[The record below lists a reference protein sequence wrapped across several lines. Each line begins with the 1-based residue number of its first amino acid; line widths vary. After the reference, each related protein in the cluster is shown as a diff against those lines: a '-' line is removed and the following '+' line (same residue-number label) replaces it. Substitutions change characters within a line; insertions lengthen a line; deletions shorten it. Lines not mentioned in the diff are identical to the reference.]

1 MKKIGIVTVGAV
13 TLCWAMYE
21 VSSDNTNTVTHNEA
35 SQKVTFKNFS
45 STAKNEKLAPQILL
59 AQTNSL
65 NSSAPVCKYN
75 FDANQEDYDLWNDEH
90 SDYWSMKIFPLIS
103 GKNLVLK

>member
-21 VSSDNTNTVTHNEA
+21 VSYDNTNTVTHNEA

-45 STAKNEKLAPQILL
+45 STAKN
-59 AQTNSL
+59 
-65 NSSAPVCKYN
+65 
-75 FDANQEDYDLWNDEH
+75 
-90 SDYWSMKIFPLIS
+90 
-103 GKNLVLK
+103 